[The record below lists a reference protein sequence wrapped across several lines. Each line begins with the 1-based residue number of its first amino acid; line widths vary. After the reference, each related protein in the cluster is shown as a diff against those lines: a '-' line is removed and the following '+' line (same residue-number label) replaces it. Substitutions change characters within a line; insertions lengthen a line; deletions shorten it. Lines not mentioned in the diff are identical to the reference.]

1 MKRIEIEEI
10 TSYGF
15 SNVDDDET
23 IAAAVALG
31 VCSYCFWHC
40 IWYIQNNYIFN
51 LKPF

>member
-15 SNVDDDET
+15 ANVDDDET

-31 VCSYCFWHC
+31 CALVVSGIVYGIYKIITYLTF
-40 IWYIQNNYIFN
+40 
-51 LKPF
+51 

>member
-31 VCSYCFWHC
+31 VLLLFLALYMV
-40 IWYIQNNYIFN
+40 YT
-51 LKPF
+51 K